1 MYSCMCKNHADLKK
15 KKEDDDDFQFAIFNF
30 VIFYYEQNIIV
41 DRSFSVAIVVLK

>member
-1 MYSCMCKNHADLKK
+1 MCKNHADLKKKRK

-30 VIFYYEQNIIV
+30 IIFYYEQNIIV